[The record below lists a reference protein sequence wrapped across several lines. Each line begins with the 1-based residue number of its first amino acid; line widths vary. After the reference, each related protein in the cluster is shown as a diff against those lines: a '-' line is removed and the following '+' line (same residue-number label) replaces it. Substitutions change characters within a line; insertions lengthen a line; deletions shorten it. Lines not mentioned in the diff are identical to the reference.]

1 MKIGVDYY
9 PEQWTPSLWSRDAE
23 QMLKT
28 GVKIVRICDGAWSS
42 IETSEGIFDFEWL
55 DNVVAVFENFGIEIM
70 MCIPTGCPP
79 LWLYKAHPEII
90 QTGADG
96 KTVQTGVRS
105 HRCINAPYFRA
116 YANRFAEQIVRRYG
130 HKSSVVAWQIDS
142 ELETYQ
148 CTCETC
154 REKFRAWLWDKYESL
169 ENINLALGTEA
180 HSLMYSDIAEI
191 EPPTAYPAEWQN
203 PALCLEYKRF
213 SADCTAEYVNEI
225 SDIIKREVPKA
236 EVTTNT
242 WFCENAPDYYRLF
255 ENMDFVSYDNYP
267 PVVPEKNNTV
277 KSHAFRLDMMRGIKR
292 DTFWIT
298 EQLSGVIGGWTT
310 MSPAL
315 LPGMLMG
322 YSLQAFAHGA
332 DTIIHYRWRTALKGS
347 EMFLHGILDSSNVPT
362 RRYFE
367 FSELCKTATKLDVFT
382 SAKIVSEIAILYSPD
397 CFNAL
402 KIQPQTDN
410 FNYLEQL
417 ENFHSAFARY
427 GANIDVVSADSD
439 LSGYKIVVAPAVFVY
454 DKAVSENIY
463 RFVINGGTLVMTCRS
478 GVKDNNNNCIM
489 ETLPTVY
496 KQLIGAEITE
506 YDPIGNTANQSIKDF
521 AGNKFKCREWCD
533 VLHLTTAKTY
543 AEYGESFYKCC
554 PAVTMNRYCKGV
566 AYYVGTICD
575 MDFYESFAGNLMVQ
589 AGIPRLKGLPKGVE
603 VITRTNG
610 INDYI
615 FFFNN
620 SNETVTISL
629 PKAMYSI
636 IDSRGKDVIRLIPF
650 DADIVRK

>member
-1 MKIGVDYY
+1 MRIGVDYY
-9 PEQWTPSLWSRDAE
+9 PEQWESSLWSRDAE

-42 IETSEGIFDFEWL
+42 IETSDGIFDFEWL
-55 DNVVAVFENFGIEIM
+55 DNVVATFEHFGIEIM
-70 MCIPTGCPP
+70 MCIPTSCPP

-90 QTGADG
+90 QVGTDN
-96 KTVQTGVRS
+96 KPVQTGVRS

-116 YANRFAEQIVRRYG
+116 YAKRLTEQIVRRYG
-130 HKSSVVAWQIDS
+130 HKNSVTAWQIDS
-142 ELETYQ
+142 ELEAYQ
-148 CTCETC
+148 CTCDVC

-169 ENINLALGTEA
+169 ENINIALGAEA
-180 HSLMYSDIAEI
+180 HSLTYSDIAEI
-191 EPPTAYPAEWQN
+191 QPPTAYPTEWQN
-203 PALCLEYKRF
+203 PALCLEYRIF

-225 SDIIKREVPKA
+225 SDVIKREVPKA
-236 EVTTNT
+236 EITTNT
-242 WFCENAPDYYRLF
+242 WFCENAPDYYKLF

-277 KSHAFRLDMMRGIKR
+277 KSHAFRLDMMRGIKK

-298 EQLSGVIGGWTT
+298 EQISGVIGGWTT

-315 LPGMLMG
+315 LPGMIMG

-347 EMFLHGILDSSNVPT
+347 EMFLHGILDNSNVQS

-367 FSELCKTATKLDVFT
+367 FSELCKTATKLDVFK
-382 SAKIVSEIAILYSPD
+382 SAKMVSEIAILYSPD

-410 FNYLEQL
+410 FDYLEQL

-439 LSGYKIVVAPAVFVY
+439 LSGYKIVVAPAVFVN
-454 DKAVSENIY
+454 DKAVTENIY

-496 KQLIGAEITE
+496 KQLIGVEITE
-506 YDPIGNTANQSIKDF
+506 YDPIGNIVNQNIRDF

-554 PAVTMNRYCKGV
+554 PAVTMNRYCKGI
-566 AYYVGTICD
+566 AYYIGTVCN

-620 SNETVTISL
+620 SNETVTINL
-629 PKAMYSI
+629 PKTMYSI

>member
-1 MKIGVDYY
+1 MRIGVDYY
-9 PEQWTPSLWSRDAE
+9 PEQWSPSLWSRDAE

-28 GVKIVRICDGAWSS
+28 GVKIVRLCDGAWSS
-42 IETSEGIFDFEWL
+42 IETSEGVFDFEWL
-55 DNVVAVFENFGIEIM
+55 DNVVATFENYGIDII

-79 LWLYKAHPEII
+79 LWLYEAHPEII

-96 KTVQTGVRS
+96 KPVQTGVRN

-116 YANRFAEQIVRRYG
+116 YADRLTEQIVRRYG
-130 HKSSVVAWQIDS
+130 HKKAVVAWQIDS
-142 ELETYQ
+142 ELESYQ
-148 CTCETC
+148 CTCENC
-154 REKFRAWLWDKYESL
+154 REMFRAWLWEKYESL
-169 ENINLALGTEA
+169 ENINLALGAEA
-180 HSLMYSDIAEI
+180 HSLTYSDISEI
-191 EPPTAYPAEWQN
+191 QPPTAYPAEWQN

-213 SADCTAEYVNEI
+213 SSACTAEYVNEI

-242 WFCENAPDYYRLF
+242 WFCENAPDYYKLF

-267 PVVPEKNNTV
+267 PVLLEKNNTV

-292 DTFWIT
+292 DNFWIT
-298 EQLSGVIGGWTT
+298 EQLSGIVGGWSA

-315 LPGMLMG
+315 LPGMIMG

-332 DTIIHYRWRTALKGS
+332 DTVIHYRWRTALKGS
-347 EMFLHGILDSSNVPT
+347 EMFLHGILDHNNVPT

-367 FSELCKTATKLDVFT
+367 FSELCKTATKLDVFK

-410 FNYLEQL
+410 VDYIQQL
-417 ENFHSAFARY
+417 ESFHSGFARY

-439 LSGYKIVVAPAVFVY
+439 LSGYKIVVAPAVFVN
-454 DKAVSENIY
+454 DKAVTENIY
-463 RFVINGGTLVMTCRS
+463 RFVINGGTLVLTCRS

-496 KQLIGAEITE
+496 SQLIGAEVTE
-506 YDPIGNTANQSIKDF
+506 YDPIGNIVNQNIKDF
-521 AGNKFKCREWCD
+521 AGNRFKCREWCD

-566 AYYVGTICD
+566 AYYVGTVCD
-575 MDFYESFAGNLMVQ
+575 SDFYESFAGNLMVQ
-589 AGIPRLKGLPKGVE
+589 AGIPRLRGLPKGVE

-620 SNETVTISL
+620 SNETVTINL